1 MLESTLNW
9 LEHKNGEEI
18 ENKDKIYNVFNQLI
32 GFISCDELSEVMDNT
47 GMPAKDL
54 SHHGLLNDH
63 PVTIPYT
70 RVYKVI
76 IEWIVEYIKLNQ
88 EEKMNIL
95 DFLANGFKHAGG
107 IF

>member
-1 MLESTLNW
+1 MFKSTLNW

-54 SHHGLLNDH
+54 SHHGLRNDH

-95 DFLANGFKHAGG
+95 ML
-107 IF
+107 